1 MGLKDERREIDL
13 SAFRC
18 IRDDVMPLA
27 INEFPAAPECGG
39 TQCAVVKMRTT
50 RAMKLARSYPG
61 VSLLHRRS
69 DSSRSRCGSVDQHS
83 FRPMQTSDQGRWLG
97 WLV

>member
-13 SAFRC
+13 SAFLC

-39 TQCAVVKMRTT
+39 TQCAVVKN
-50 RAMKLARSYPG
+50 ANDPG
-61 VSLLHRRS
+61 
-69 DSSRSRCGSVDQHS
+69 DEAC
-83 FRPMQTSDQGRWLG
+83 
-97 WLV
+97 